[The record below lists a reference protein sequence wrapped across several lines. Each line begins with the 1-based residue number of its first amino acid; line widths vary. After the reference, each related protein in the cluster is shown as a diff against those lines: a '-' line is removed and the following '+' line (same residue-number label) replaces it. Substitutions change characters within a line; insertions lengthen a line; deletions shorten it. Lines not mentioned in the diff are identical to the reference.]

1 MNLEDE
7 TSTKDNIYGTP
18 GYLAPEV
25 LRGESYTAKSDI
37 FSLGAILFNMVAGRN
52 LFRAKNA

>member
-7 TSTKDNIYGTP
+7 TNTKDIYGTP